1 MQVQTDHGEKLEK
14 EWFSKFDYFKTN
26 YPEEAAE
33 FEVLLSG
40 GLPPNWESCLPVICR
55 LQDTL
60 YTYLETL
67 EGLVYFVSS
76 SFVPIK
82 EFIKFR
88 NDNVA

>member
-40 GLPPNWESCLPVICR
+40 GLPPNWESCLPVIFR
-55 LQDTL
+55 L
-60 YTYLETL
+60 
-67 EGLVYFVSS
+67 
-76 SFVPIK
+76 
-82 EFIKFR
+82 
-88 NDNVA
+88 